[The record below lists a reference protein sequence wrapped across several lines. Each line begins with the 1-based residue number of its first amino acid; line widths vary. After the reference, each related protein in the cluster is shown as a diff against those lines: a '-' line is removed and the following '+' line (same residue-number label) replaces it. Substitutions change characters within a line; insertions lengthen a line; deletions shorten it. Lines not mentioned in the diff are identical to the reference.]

1 MVCRE
6 VDGPLWAVL
15 GRSRGLCGRSWTA
28 LGAGVGGLGPLS
40 GLCGRSWA
48 ALGAS
53 VDGLGLLSG
62 PLAAVLGSSRGLCGR
77 SWAVSGPL
85 WAVLGRSRG
94 LCGRSWQGIRLKSGP
109 FSSGKAIRTGDQ
121 AGKWPFLE
129 RERSFLGSGLRGTP
143 GAPEARYA
151 FFSIDIHINPCDSL
165 GFF

>member
-1 MVCRE
+1 MVGRE
-6 VDGPLWAVL
+6 VDGPVWVVL
-15 GRSRGLCGRSWTA
+15 GRSRGLCGRSWAA

-48 ALGAS
+48 APGAS
-53 VDGLGLLSG
+53 VDGLGLLLG
-62 PLAAVLGSSRGLCGR
+62 PLAAVLGRSRGLCGR

-121 AGKWPFLE
+121 AGKWPCFE
-129 RERSFLGSGLRGTP
+129 REGLSGQGTVSQCFRARR
-143 GAPEARYA
+143 APVRI
-151 FFSIDIHINPCDSL
+151 FSIDKLPHPSPC
-165 GFF
+165 G